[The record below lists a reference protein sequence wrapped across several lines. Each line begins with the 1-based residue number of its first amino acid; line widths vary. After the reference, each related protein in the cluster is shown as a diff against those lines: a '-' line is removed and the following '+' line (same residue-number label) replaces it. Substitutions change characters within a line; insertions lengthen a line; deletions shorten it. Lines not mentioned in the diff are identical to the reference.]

1 MPPILVETNK
11 GSAMMSSQSD
21 STVSL
26 EYLKNIMLRYMNA
39 NSLNEK
45 RALVPV
51 IGAVLELTPDEQK
64 AAMMNVEKS
73 ANVTGVGVSLIE
85 NIQNKGLTGLFG

>member
-1 MPPILVETNK
+1 MNNFYDAKNALSTDN
-11 GSAMMSSQSD
+11 D

-39 NSLNEK
+39 TSLNEK

-51 IGAVLELTPDEQK
+51 IGAVLELTPDEQSL
-64 AAMMNVEKS
+64 AMSNVERS

-85 NIQNKGLTGLFG
+85 NIQNKGINGLFG